1 MKPESKFELN
11 SLLSM
16 LKENDK
22 LQIKIH
28 GHTNGNRPGKI
39 IRLRDDDD
47 NFFTITPN
55 NIDDYGSAKKL
66 SKARADVI
74 ARWLVEQ
81 GIDKKRMDIKGWGGK
96 KISKTDLRIRPI
108 YHRLTHRMV

>member
-1 MKPESKFELN
+1 MVTDQE
-11 SLLSM
+11 
-16 LKENDK
+16 K
-22 LQIKIH
+22 LFAE
-28 GHTNGNRPGKI
+28 
-39 IRLRDDDD
+39 DDDD

-96 KISKTDLRIRPI
+96 K
-108 YHRLTHRMV
+108 MVYKKNDAMAGKNVRVEIEIVKG